1 MSKVVAIIQARMG
14 SARLPGKT
22 LAKILDQPM
31 IDILLSR
38 VCESKRIHQIVVATT
53 TEQRDNILHDHLS
66 LNEKIRIFRGSEDDL
81 LDRYYQCAL
90 LYKADVIVRITADD
104 PLKDA
109 EIIDEAIELFEQKQ
123 PLDYCSN
130 CLEAS
135 YPEGLDV
142 EVFSFDALEKAFK
155 NAVLPSEREHLTPYI
170 TNNPSIFRLHN
181 FRYKDDLSNWRWTV
195 DKPEDLDFVRFIFK
209 NFKNDL
215 NVSYKD
221 VIEYCLKNPEIVA
234 INQGTIRFEGY
245 WKTVNEKD

>member
-1 MSKVVAIIQARMG
+1 MKKIVAIIQARMG
-14 SARLPGKT
+14 STRLPGKT
-22 LAKILDQPM
+22 MAIINHKPM

-38 VCESKRIHQIVVATT
+38 VCNSKLVHEIVVATT
-53 TEQRDNILHDHLS
+53 TNNIDDALNEHLS
-66 LNEKIRIFRGSEDDL
+66 LNKNISVFRGSEDDL
-81 LDRYYQCAL
+81 LDRYYKCSVKH
-90 LYKADVIVRITADD
+90 KADVIVRITADD

-109 EIIDEAIELFEQKQ
+109 EIIDEAIKLFEEKQ

-142 EVFSFDALEKAFK
+142 EVFSFNALEQSYK
-155 NAVLPSEREHLTPYI
+155 NAKLPSEREHLTPYI
-170 TNNPSIFRLHN
+170 TNNPHTFKLYN
-181 FRYKDDLSNWRWTV
+181 FKYKDDLAHWRWTV
-195 DKPEDLDFVRFIFK
+195 DKPEDLEFVRAVFK
-209 NFKNDL
+209 NFKYNL

-221 VIEYCLKNPEIVA
+221 IIKFCLKNPEITA